1 MIKEDESSVENESKQ
16 IEIAISADE
25 KAGSDLDID
34 LSESHASQFDEEFQ
48 LDIESDKSE
57 IDFVVDTTE
66 DSEVH
71 KTSEVK
77 LSIRQESEDADV
89 AIGFE
94 EENVEN
100 FQKINIEGKF
110 ISIKCDKID
119 ISTVFAFLHGKR
131 EK

>member
-34 LSESHASQFDEEFQ
+34 LSESNASQFEEEFQ

-66 DSEVH
+66 DSEVN

-77 LSIRQESEDADV
+77 LSIRQEPEDADV

-110 ISIKCDKID
+110 ISIKCDKVD

>member
-34 LSESHASQFDEEFQ
+34 LSESNASQFDEEFQ

-66 DSEVH
+66 DSEVN